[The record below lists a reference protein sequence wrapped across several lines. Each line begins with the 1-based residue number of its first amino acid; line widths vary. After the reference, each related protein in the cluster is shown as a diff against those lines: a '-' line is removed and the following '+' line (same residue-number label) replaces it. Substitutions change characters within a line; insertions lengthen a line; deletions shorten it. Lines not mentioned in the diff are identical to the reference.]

1 MKGTVGELGEFGLIR
16 ELTSRLTT
24 TPAVRIG
31 PGDDAAVVTA
41 PDRRVVASTDILL
54 EGRHFR
60 RDWSTAYDV
69 GRKAA
74 AQNLADIAAM
84 GAVPTALL
92 LGLVVPAEL
101 PATWPSE
108 MMDGLRDEC
117 QVAGA
122 AVVGGDVVRGDTIMI
137 SITALGDL
145 RNHEPVTRGGAQPG
159 DVVAVT
165 GWLGWSAAG
174 FAVLSRGFRSPRA
187 FVEAHRRP
195 EPPYHAGPAAAGLG
209 ATSMCDVSDGL
220 IADLGHI
227 AEASKVRIDIR
238 SGAID
243 IPSQMS
249 DIGQAVGVD
258 AMQWV
263 LTGGEDHAIVA
274 TFPPDVKLPARWKVI
289 GEVLNPSALPQVTAD
304 GGACACD
311 GRRGAVDH
319 EGRLGPL
326 RGHRVMSAPP
336 RVLTVAGSDSG
347 GGAGIQADLKTMLAL
362 GVHGMSV
369 LTAVT
374 AQNSLGV
381 QGAWELPVEAV
392 RAQYRSVVDDI
403 GVQAVKTGMLASA
416 ELVEAVAEL
425 IGGTDVPAVVDPV
438 GVSKHG
444 DPLLAD
450 SALESVRT
458 KLLPVATVATPNLDE
473 VAQLTGVR
481 VESEADLREA
491 AAAVLAYGP
500 RWVVVKGGH
509 L

>member
-1 MKGTVGELGEFGLIR
+1 MGELGEFGLIR

-24 TPAVRIG
+24 TPAVRLG

-101 PATWPSE
+101 PVTWAGE
-108 MMDGLRDEC
+108 LMDGIRDEC

-122 AVVGGDVVRGDTIMI
+122 AVVGGDVVRGDTITVA
-137 SITALGDL
+137 ITALGDL
-145 RNHEPVTRGGAQPG
+145 RNHEPVTRAGAQPG

-174 FAVLSRGFRSPRA
+174 YAVLSRGFRSPRA

-209 ATSMCDVSDGL
+209 ATAMTDVSDGL
-220 IADLGHI
+220 VADLGHI
-227 AEASKVRIDIR
+227 AEASKVRIDLR
-238 SGAID
+238 SGRID

-258 AMQWV
+258 PLQWV

-289 GEVLNPSALPQVTAD
+289 GEVLNPSALPQVTVD
-304 GGACACD
+304 GAPGPAKTA
-311 GRRGAVDH
+311 GTTSGTSRTPSRLRAMPISPAV
-319 EGRLGPL
+319 
-326 RGHRVMSAPP
+326 PP

-362 GVHGMSV
+362 GTHGMSV

-381 QGAWELPVEAV
+381 QGAWELPPEAV

-403 GVQAVKTGMLASA
+403 GVNAVKTGMLSSA
-416 ELVEAVAEL
+416 ALVETVAAL
-425 IGGTDVPAVVDPV
+425 IAGTDAPAVVDPV

-444 DPLLAD
+444 DPLLAAE
-450 SALESVRT
+450 ALDSVRT

-473 VAQLTGVR
+473 VAQITGVR
-481 VESEADLREA
+481 VTDEAGMRRA
-491 AAAVLAYGP
+491 AAELLAFDPAG
-500 RWVVVKGGH
+500 W
-509 L
+509 